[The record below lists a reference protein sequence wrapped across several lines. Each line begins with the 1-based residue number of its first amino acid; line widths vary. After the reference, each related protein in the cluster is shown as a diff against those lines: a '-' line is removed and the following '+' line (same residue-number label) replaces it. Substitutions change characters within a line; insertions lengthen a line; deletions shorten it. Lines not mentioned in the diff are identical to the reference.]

1 MPRILPRN
9 ITGGETVAA
18 PLQEAAL
25 FRERECVKENAELK
39 ESDQIKLTQ
48 PRGTTLI
55 NLAVAALIIAAL
67 YLGREI
73 FVPIALAVLLSF
85 VLAPFVIRLHY
96 WRVPR
101 TVSVLVVVFIGFSI
115 IFSLG
120 GLMVS
125 QATRLAG
132 KLPGYQQTLSD
143 KIESLRGLMGGGS
156 GTLEQAST
164 VLKELDTELQHRDVT
179 RRSDSGL
186 VGQPTD
192 KPAPIP
198 VEVRQ
203 PDPGALTT
211 LVAIIQPLLSPLTTT
226 GIVVIFV
233 VFILLQREDLRNRVV
248 RLAGSGDIQRTT
260 AALDDAGKRLSKLF
274 LTQIAFNAV
283 FGLVIGI
290 GLALIGVPSAPLWGL
305 IAMILRFVPYIGALI
320 SAIFPLILAA
330 AVGSG
335 WQMLVLTAALF
346 AFSELLAGQV
356 LEPLIFGHS
365 SGLSPVAIILSASF
379 WTWLW
384 GPVGLV
390 LATPLTVCLV
400 VVGRHVDRLKFL
412 DIMLGDRPALT
423 PPQLVYQ
430 RMLAGDPIEALEQAH
445 DHLKNAPL
453 EDYYDNILLKGLR
466 LAEVDSRLGHLSEER
481 LDRIVSTVGEV
492 VADLEAH
499 QDVGAAKIVPADATS
514 NLNALTAVEQT
525 NEKRNLIPDKWK
537 APRSVLCI
545 PGSGKLDEA
554 AALVLAQILRRH
566 GYGAT
571 SEKADALSMSKF
583 FSLDLT
589 ETSLICVC
597 YVDRPSTA
605 KTQYAV
611 RRLTKKS
618 GSAGILLAFLGTDSA
633 AGEDNVSGAPVT
645 EGSFEVVLAALIRI
659 TSERGGNTSDAETK
673 HGETKNGDTKDIVAT
688 LP

>member
-1 MPRILPRN
+1 LAKKRAIIRCF
-9 ITGGETVAA
+9 V
-18 PLQEAAL
+18 
-25 FRERECVKENAELK
+25 REGFFDGTTHLK
-39 ESDQIKLTQ
+39 EPPEIKLTQ

-73 FVPIALAVLLSF
+73 FVPVALAVLLSF
-85 VLAPFVIRLHY
+85 VLAPFVMRLHSL
-96 WRVPR
+96 RIPR

-120 GLMVS
+120 GLMVT
-125 QATRLAG
+125 QASHLAAR
-132 KLPGYQQTLSD
+132 LPGYQQTLSD

-164 VLKELDTELQHRDVT
+164 VLKQLRTELQHPNAPN
-179 RRSDSGL
+179 
-186 VGQPTD
+186 QPDNDLTGPPPV
-192 KPAPIP
+192 KPIP
-198 VEVRQ
+198 VEVKQ

-211 LVAIIQPLLSPLTTT
+211 LAAIIQPLLSPLTTT

-290 GLALIGVPSAPLWGL
+290 GLELIGVPSAPLWGL

-320 SAIFPLILAA
+320 SAVFPLILSA

-335 WQMLVLTAALF
+335 WEMLVLTAALF
-346 AFSELLAGQV
+346 AISELLAGQV

-412 DIMLGDRPALT
+412 DIMLGDRPPLT

-430 RMLAGDPIEALEQAH
+430 RMLAGDPMEAAEQAH
-445 DHLKNAPL
+445 DHLREASL
-453 EDYYDNILLKGLR
+453 ENYYDSILLKGLR
-466 LAEVDSRLGHLSEER
+466 LAEADNRLGYLTEER
-481 LDRIVSTVGEV
+481 LDRIVATVGELV
-492 VADLEAH
+492 SDLETH
-499 QDVGAAKIVPADATS
+499 HDVQATIAPSADAS
-514 NLNALTAVEQT
+514 NLGTLTAVEQS
-525 NEKRNLIPDKWK
+525 NDKQIVVPDKWK
-537 APRSVLCI
+537 APRSIVCI
-545 PGSGKLDEA
+545 PGSSKLDEA
-554 AALVLAQILRRH
+554 AALVLAQMLRRR
-566 GYGAT
+566 GYGAA
-571 SEKADALSMSKF
+571 SEKTDALSMSQF

-589 ETSLICVC
+589 DTSLICVC
-597 YVDRPSTA
+597 YVARPSGA
-605 KTQYAV
+605 KIQYAV

-618 GSAGILLAFLGTDSA
+618 SSASILLAFLGTDST
-633 AGEDNVSGAPVT
+633 APVESIPGAYVA
-645 EGSFEVVLAALIRI
+645 EGSFEVALEALIRV
-659 TSERGGNTSDAETK
+659 TSEHCNAVTA
-673 HGETKNGDTKDIVAT
+673 DIKMAT
-688 LP
+688 I

>member
-1 MPRILPRN
+1 MPQRMPWTRRRRRHC
-9 ITGGETVAA
+9 ESEV
-18 PLQEAAL
+18 PSLQEPA
-25 FRERECVKENAELK
+25 
-39 ESDQIKLTQ
+39 QIKLTQ

-55 NLAVAALIIAAL
+55 NMAVAALIIAAL
-67 YLGREI
+67 YFGREI
-73 FVPIALAVLLSF
+73 FVPVALAVLLSF
-85 VLAPFVIRLHY
+85 VLAPFVIRLHS

-101 TVSVLVVVFIGFSI
+101 TASVLVVVFIGFSI

-125 QATRLAG
+125 QTTRLAG

-143 KIESLRGLMGGGS
+143 KIESLRGLMGGS

-164 VLKELDTELQHRDVT
+164 VLKQLGTELQHPDVP
-179 RRSDSGL
+179 D
-186 VGQPTD
+186 QPD
-192 KPAPIP
+192 NNLARQPPVKPIP
-198 VEVRQ
+198 VEVKQ

-211 LVAIIQPLLSPLTTT
+211 LAAIIEPLLSPLTRT

-260 AALDDAGKRLSKLF
+260 AALDDAAKRLSKLF

-283 FGLVIGI
+283 FGLAIGI
-290 GLALIGVPSAPLWGL
+290 GLELIGVPSAPLWGL

-335 WQMLVLTAALF
+335 WEMLVLTAALF
-346 AFSELLAGQV
+346 VVLELLAGQV

-365 SGLSPVAIILSASF
+365 TGLSPVAIILSASF

-400 VVGRHVDRLKFL
+400 VIGRHVDRLKFL

-430 RMLAGDPIEALEQAH
+430 RMLAGDPMEAAEQAH
-445 DHLKNAPL
+445 DHLKNASL
-453 EDYYDNILLKGLR
+453 EDYYDTILLKGLR
-466 LAEVDSRLGHLSEER
+466 LAEVDNRLGHLNEER
-481 LDRIVSTVGEV
+481 LDRIVATVAEL
-492 VADLEAH
+492 VADLETH
-499 QDVGAAKIVPADATS
+499 HDVEATNVTTTDAGS
-514 NLNALTAVEQT
+514 NLGALVAIEQA
-525 NEKRNLIPDKWK
+525 NDKHILVPEKWRS
-537 APRSVLCI
+537 PRSVLCI
-545 PGSGKLDEA
+545 PGSTKLDEA
-554 AALVLAQILRRH
+554 AALILAQMMRRR
-566 GYGAT
+566 GFGAVA
-571 SEKADALSMSKF
+571 EQADALSMSKF

-589 ETSLICVC
+589 DTSIVCVC
-597 YVDRPSTA
+597 YVDRPSSA
-605 KTQYAV
+605 KVQYAV
-611 RRLTKKS
+611 RRLAKKTS
-618 GSAGILLAFLGTDSA
+618 SAGIVLALLGTDSA
-633 AGEDNVSGAPVT
+633 
-645 EGSFEVVLAALIRI
+645 
-659 TSERGGNTSDAETK
+659 
-673 HGETKNGDTKDIVAT
+673 
-688 LP
+688 

>member
-1 MPRILPRN
+1 
-9 ITGGETVAA
+9 
-18 PLQEAAL
+18 
-25 FRERECVKENAELK
+25 LK
-39 ESDQIKLTQ
+39 EPDQIKLTR

-67 YLGREI
+67 YFGREI
-73 FVPIALAVLLSF
+73 FVPVALAVLLSF
-85 VLAPFVIRLHY
+85 VLAPFVIRLHS

-143 KIESLRGLMGGGS
+143 KIESLRGLMGGS

-164 VLKELDTELQHRDVT
+164 VLKELGTELQHRDAT
-179 RRSDSGL
+179 GRPDSGL
-186 VGQPTD
+186 VRQPTD
-192 KPAPIP
+192 KPIPIP

-290 GLALIGVPSAPLWGL
+290 GLELIGVPSAPLWGL

-320 SAIFPLILAA
+320 SAVFPLILAA

-335 WQMLVLTAALF
+335 WEMLVLTAALF
-346 AFSELLAGQV
+346 VVSELLAGQV

-412 DIMLGDRPALT
+412 DIMLGDRPPLT

-430 RMLAGDPIEALEQAH
+430 RMLAGDPMEATEQAH
-445 DHLKNAPL
+445 DHLKNASL
-453 EDYYDNILLKGLR
+453 EDYYDTILLKGLR
-466 LAEVDSRLGHLSEER
+466 LAEVDNRLGHLNEER
-481 LDRIVSTVGEV
+481 LDRIVATVGEL
-492 VADLEAH
+492 VADLETH
-499 QDVGAAKIVPADATS
+499 HDVDATNVAAPDISS
-514 NLNALTAVEQT
+514 NLGALLAMERIAMEQT
-525 NEKRNLIPDKWK
+525 NDKPILVPEKWRS
-537 APRSVLCI
+537 PRSVLCI
-545 PGSGKLDEA
+545 PGSTKIDEA
-554 AALVLAQILRRH
+554 AALVIAQLMRRR
-566 GYGAT
+566 GLGAVA
-571 SEKADALSMSKF
+571 ENADALSMSKF
-583 FSLDLT
+583 FALDLAD
-589 ETSLICVC
+589 TSLVCVC
-597 YVDRPSTA
+597 YVERPSNA
-605 KTQYAV
+605 KIQYAV
-611 RRLTKKS
+611 RRLAKKTS
-618 GSAGILLAFLGTDSA
+618 SADILLAFLGTDNATPVESA
-633 AGEDNVSGAPVT
+633 SSAQVA
-645 EGSFEVVLAALIRI
+645 EGSFEVVLAALLRV
-659 TSERGGNTSDAETK
+659 TSEQCGAATVDS
-673 HGETKNGDTKDIVAT
+673 KDIVAT
-688 LP
+688 